1 MLIANCAKC
10 FVFLNECIHLWSQV
24 EIYSFMREWG
34 AWCHRSDRERL
45 TKSLLCWKFFN
56 HIFTFSLWFLYFFS
70 AHLYLWTG
78 CSVENRWHE
87 QSRLSLFLATIK
99 VGQLAP
105 CRGML
110 CQETRHRLCKG
121 GLPPLSVALTQL
133 PIRVKALWIFPF
145 FTLWMWHLE
154 PDIMVLKSSQ

>member
-1 MLIANCAKC
+1 MFC
-10 FVFLNECIHLWSQV
+10 FLNECIHLWSQV
-24 EIYSFMREWG
+24 EIYSFMREWE
-34 AWCHRSDRERL
+34 AWCHRSERERL
-45 TKSLLCWKFFN
+45 TESLLCWKKWIIYSHLLCDFC
-56 HIFTFSLWFLYFFS
+56 IFFFS
-70 AHLYLWTG
+70 PSHLYLWTG

-121 GLPPLSVALTQL
+121 GLPPLSVALIQL